1 MAMSERDQR
10 TLKIGGIVL
19 GVLVVGFL
27 LLKVLGG
34 GGGGEEQGVG
44 PPVVPGSPSASPTPT
59 TGPSGGPPVVLVFS
73 GRDPF
78 SPPPALAGPSGS
90 ASPSTSPTTST
101 SPTSHA
107 IVLPSTIVGGKILT
121 LERTYVEGG
130 VDKVDV
136 RVDTRQVVGL
146 EAGDDVGD
154 GVRLDSIS
162 GRCATFSSGDGSFTL
177 CLST

>member
-1 MAMSERDQR
+1 MALSERDQR

-19 GVLVVGFL
+19 GVLIVGFL

-34 GGGGEEQGVG
+34 GGGAEQGVG
-44 PPVVPGSPSASPTPT
+44 PPGVPGSLSPSPTPT

-78 SPPPALAGPSGS
+78 SPPPALVPSGS
-90 ASPSTSPTTST
+90 ASPSG
-101 SPTSHA
+101 SPTSSPSPTLHA

-130 VDKVDV
+130 VEKVDV
-136 RVDTRQVVGL
+136 QLDTRTVTGL
-146 EAGDDVGD
+146 EAGEDVGD
-154 GVRLDSIS
+154 GVRLESIV
-162 GRCATFSSGDGSFTL
+162 GRCATFSSADGSFTL
-177 CLST
+177 CMNA